1 MKKETIAY
9 AKRDISKVVRM
20 TEDEKLVS
28 SLWSFI
34 NGYFSKKPQE
44 EDPRNQVETTPSIKE
59 EMTDMIQGLNDDVSL
74 ILYNAL
80 KLFNIRQRQTEP
92 KKESTNQGNLGP
104 EFWDSKVS
112 EVNMYNVKDKLIE
125 NIERISEDYV
135 SNLQYLHKIYCMT
148 EAYLKS
154 ENCNE

>member
-28 SLWSFI
+28 SIWSFI
-34 NGYFSKKPQE
+34 NGYFSKQPQE
-44 EDPRNQVETTPSIKE
+44 LDPRNQVE
-59 EMTDMIQGLNDDVSL
+59 
-74 ILYNAL
+74 
-80 KLFNIRQRQTEP
+80 
-92 KKESTNQGNLGP
+92 NLGP
-104 EFWDSKVS
+104 EFWDSRES

-135 SNLQYLHKIYCMT
+135 SNLQYLHKIYCLT
-148 EAYLKS
+148 KAYLKS
-154 ENCNE
+154 ENCNQ